1 MGLNVL
7 YMAIGEKTMQLNE
20 IKDLKN
26 GIWRCMIHE
35 SVWTFVCLR
44 FLIIGFHSFGFSFI
58 CSTCCYP
65 FFLQDRR

>member
-1 MGLNVL
+1 MGLNDL

-26 GIWRCMIHE
+26 GIRRCMVYD

-44 FLIIGFHSFGFSFI
+44 FLITGFRSFGFIFI
-58 CSTCCYP
+58 CSSCWYP